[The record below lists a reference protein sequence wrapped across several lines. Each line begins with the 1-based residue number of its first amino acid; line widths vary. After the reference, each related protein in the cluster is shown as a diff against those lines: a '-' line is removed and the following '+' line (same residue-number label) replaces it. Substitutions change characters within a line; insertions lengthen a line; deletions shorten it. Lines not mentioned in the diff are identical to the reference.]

1 MAIKVAPSI
10 LSADFARL
18 GEEVKE
24 IQGLGADW
32 LHIDVMDGHF
42 VPNITIGPDVVA
54 GIRKQSKLIFDV
66 HLMIENPELFVD
78 AFRKAG
84 SDIISVHAEAC
95 KDLNATIDKIRATGA
110 IAGVSIN
117 PGTDISAVF
126 GVLDKIGAV
135 TIMSVNPGFAG
146 QKFMPAS
153 IERIK
158 ALKKEIGKRKVLI
171 EVDGGVN
178 AENAQ
183 LLRKAGAD
191 VLAAGSFI
199 FKSPDRA
206 KAIKSLKGE

>member
-206 KAIKSLKGE
+206 NAIKSLKGE

>member
-1 MAIKVAPSI
+1 LTKVAPSI

-18 GEEVKE
+18 GEEVRE
-24 IQGLGADW
+24 IQAMGADW

-42 VPNITIGPDVVA
+42 VPNITIGPAVVA
-54 GIRKQSKLIFDV
+54 GIRKESKILFDV
-66 HLMIENPELFVD
+66 HLMIENPELFID

-95 KDLNATIDKIRATGA
+95 EDLKTIVEKIRATGA
-110 IAGVSIN
+110 TAGVSIN
-117 PGTDISAVF
+117 PDTDISAVSC
-126 GVLDKIGAV
+126 VLDKVGAV

-146 QKFMPAS
+146 QKFMPEA
-153 IERIK
+153 IGRIK

-178 AENAQ
+178 SENAPI
-183 LLRKAGAD
+183 LRKAGAD

>member
-95 KDLNATIDKIRATGA
+95 KDLKATIDKIRATGA

>member
-18 GEEVKE
+18 GEEVRD

-66 HLMIENPELFVD
+66 HLMIEHPELFID

-95 KDLNATIDKIRATGA
+95 KDLGLIVDKIRATGA

-146 QKFMPAS
+146 QKFMPES
-153 IERIK
+153 IDRIK
-158 ALKKEIGKRKVLI
+158 ALRKEIGKRKVLI

-178 AENAQ
+178 AENAP